1 MSSPERSKR
10 KSAAKKSPAAAGA
23 KSAGAKKPAGEPSG
37 AEKAAIVKAMYK
49 GLKPGSAAAEKS
61 AAKKKTPKEKAA
73 PEAKVEVLRKI
84 SAAPQAPENSAS
96 RAAREL
102 AASIEKAIA
111 EGSLDHLQPHAVQ
124 ALTAAICK
132 LYAANHDAG
141 QRYPI
146 VAGRMAVTGTDVM
159 ITCGALLKAADLQVF
174 ELGMWQSW
182 AGR

>member
-1 MSSPERSKR
+1 MSSPERPAGKAR
-10 KSAAKKSPAAAGA
+10 EKPVAKKAPA
-23 KSAGAKKPAGEPSG
+23 KSSSRTAGSKEPTG
-37 AEKAAIVKAMYK
+37 AQKAAILKAMYK
-49 GLKPGSAAAEKS
+49 GLEPGSKAATKS
-61 AAKKKTPKEKAA
+61 AAKKKTALA
-73 PEAKVEVLRKI
+73 PKVEVLRKI
-84 SAAPQAPENSAS
+84 SAAPQAPENQAS

-111 EGSLDHLQPHAVQ
+111 DGTLDHLQPHAVQ
-124 ALTAAICK
+124 ALTAALCK

-141 QRYPI
+141 HRYPI

-159 ITCGALLKAADLQVF
+159 IACGALLKAADLQVF